1 MRLLEFAFNL
11 IYYQVLRSDGFDR
24 GDASFLG
31 MGWTVFFTTLIIIL
45 GIVVFAFLAI
55 YVRFLLFFFHIYLL
69 IC

>member
-11 IYYQVLRSDGFDR
+11 NYFQVLRSDGFDR

-31 MGWTVFFTTLIIIL
+31 MGWIVFFTTLIVIL

-55 YVRFLLFFFHIYLL
+55 YVRFLFFFVEFYFLSF
-69 IC
+69 